1 MTGLEILYEKYKL
14 EGRELFDPDTLS
26 KQFQTA
32 DGSWYDDDMTV
43 IHDLDSAVKAMTII
57 IEQGEGSTGES
68 VKNTVQSHYQVFKEL
83 YEEHPLICYPVVENP
98 VTESFKGEKI
108 YKARILFVISVI
120 TWLIHIT

>member
-1 MTGLEILYEKYKL
+1 MAGLEILYEKYKL
-14 EGRELFDPDTLS
+14 EGKELFDPETLS
-26 KQFQTA
+26 KQFHTA

-83 YEEHPLICYPVVENP
+83 YDEHPLICYPVVENP
-98 VTESFKGEKI
+98 VTENFKSEPI
-108 YKARILFVISVI
+108 YNVRASTSAMTL
-120 TWLIHIT
+120 L